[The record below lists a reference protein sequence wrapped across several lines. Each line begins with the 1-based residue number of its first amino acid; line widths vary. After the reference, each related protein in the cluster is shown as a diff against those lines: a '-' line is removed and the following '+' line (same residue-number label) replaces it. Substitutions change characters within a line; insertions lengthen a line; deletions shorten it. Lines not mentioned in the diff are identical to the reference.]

1 MEPFYLKANYC
12 LSFSF
17 VQNYALK
24 VKVINSVSA
33 ESAEFLNCRAGEL
46 ITLIAKD
53 CHRYTVIIC
62 FSAFSLL
69 LVADRPTKLAFRLLV
84 CGLKPGLD
92 FSEDSISSK
101 KWLLMVLHFWYAEV
115 HPMRYKPTQDAWRT
129 REIACK
135 SRGGG

>member
-1 MEPFYLKANYC
+1 M
-12 LSFSF
+12 
-17 VQNYALK
+17 QNYALK

-69 LVADRPTKLAFRLLV
+69 LVADRPTNLAFRLLV

-101 KWLLMVLHFWYAEV
+101 KWLLMHGIVFLV
-115 HPMRYKPTQDAWRT
+115 HGSTSSALQTHAGCLENT
-129 REIACK
+129 GN
-135 SRGGG
+135 SL